1 MRNSVPVSTSVVN
14 QVEDS
19 SSIESVRIG
28 LRTSH
33 AATAVVLVTLL
44 AALGFS
50 AFRNADAR
58 DRETQY
64 LVSVEETAS
73 SILTTQR
80 NTQKFIE
87 LYDDLYLGQEVSTTT
102 KGLAANIL
110 FQIDNFDQ
118 KDEIAADVVSNEFR
132 NALGVLS
139 GTIEGTFR
147 YDPLGQGARA
157 VVLRESRN
165 WLADYQSRAVAQVRI
180 LAEVRAT
187 NERNQAILLFMCLAL
202 SVWLLSWISFSV
214 AQAYQRSRAI
224 ISSERAKVES
234 ARAALQ
240 HATDQLSHQ
249 ARHDALT
256 NLPNRTTLKDKIT
269 ELLNTAPGNK
279 VVVFFCDLDRFK
291 VVNDSLGHVTGDEI
305 LAEAAGR
312 IAKTVG
318 EEDFVARFGGDEFVV
333 VSTQVEDREAGLRIA
348 ERLTRALSKP
358 FNVEGKEIYIGVSI
372 GIATSNP
379 DSNANQLLRNADI
392 AMYRAKAQS
401 NSNVKHFE
409 ELGDTFSRR
418 LDTENALRKAITN
431 NELLLH
437 WQPIVNLK
445 NSQVHTLEALVRWR
459 RGEDILLMPKDF
471 MAIAEDTGL
480 IVDLGRW
487 VIREACAAGALTEDR
502 SVSVNVSASQLRDVR
517 FVEDLRDILA
527 ETALPPERLIIEVT
541 EHTVIDPAIVNQ
553 PLKRVRELG
562 CKIALDDFGTG
573 YSSLGLLNQLPVDIV
588 KLDRTFTK
596 DLADSDAKQAIV
608 KALVQLTN
616 ALNMMLVVEGVES
629 DAQRKTLRSLGVLH
643 GQGYWFG
650 EPEPGRLAKFIG
662 SRIN

>member
-1 MRNSVPVSTSVVN
+1 MTAVENSL
-14 QVEDS
+14 EDANE
-19 SSIESVRIG
+19 IESVRIG

-44 AALGFS
+44 AALGVS

-64 LVSVEETAS
+64 LIRVEETAS
-73 SILTTQR
+73 TILTAQRTTQ
-80 NTQKFIE
+80 QFIQ
-87 LYDDLYLGQEVSTTT
+87 LYDDMTYGQEVPNTT
-102 KGLAANIL
+102 KSLASNIE
-110 FQIDNFDQ
+110 FQIGNFGE
-118 KDEIAADVVSNEFR
+118 KDAIANNVVSEEFKDAI
-132 NALGVLS
+132 NLLQGTVETKFTYNPLS
-139 GTIEGTFR
+139 
-147 YDPLGQGARA
+147 QNARA
-157 VVLRESRN
+157 TVLRESRN
-165 WLADYQSRAVAQVRI
+165 WLADYQSQAVTQVRI

-202 SVWLLSWISFSV
+202 SVWLLSWISISV
-214 AQAYQRSRAI
+214 AQAYQRSRTI
-224 ISSERAKVES
+224 ISAERAKVES

-240 HATDQLSHQ
+240 HATDQLTHQ
-249 ARHDALT
+249 AKHDALT
-256 NLPNRTTLKDKIT
+256 NLPNRTFLKDRIT
-269 ELLNTAPGNK
+269 ELLNSKAK
-279 VVVFFCDLDRFK
+279 LVVFFCDLDRFK
-291 VVNDSLGHVTGDEI
+291 VVNDSFGHVTGDEI
-305 LAEAAGR
+305 LAEAANR
-312 IAKTVG
+312 LSKTVG

-333 VSTQVEDREAGLRIA
+333 VSTQVDDRESGLRIA
-348 ERLTRALSKP
+348 ERLTRSLSKP
-358 FNVEGKEIYIGVSI
+358 FVIDGKEVHIGVSI
-372 GIATSNP
+372 GISTSNA

-401 NSNVKHFE
+401 NSNVKYFE
-409 ELGDTFSRR
+409 ELGDSFSRR
-418 LDTENALRKAITN
+418 LDTENALRKAISN

-471 MAIAEDTGL
+471 MAIAEDSGL

-487 VIREACAAGALTEDR
+487 VIREACAAGALTDDR

-562 CKIALDDFGTG
+562 CKVALDDFGTG

-596 DLADSDAKQAIV
+596 DLADSEAKQAIV

-629 DAQRKTLRSLGVLH
+629 DAQRKTLRSLGVQH
-643 GQGYWFG
+643 GQGFWFG
-650 EPEPGRLAKFIG
+650 EPEPGRLAKLIG
-662 SRIN
+662 SRLNSN

>member
-1 MRNSVPVSTSVVN
+1 MTNEVKPAEESN
-14 QVEDS
+14 
-19 SSIESVRIG
+19 SIESIRIG

-44 AALGFS
+44 AALGVS
-50 AFRNADAR
+50 AFKNADAR

-73 SILTTQR
+73 SILSTQR
-80 NTQKFIE
+80 NTQQFIE
-87 LYDDLYLGQEVSTTT
+87 LYDDMYYGQEVATTT
-102 KGLAANIL
+102 NGLASNIS
-110 FQIDNFDQ
+110 FQIEKFAA
-118 KDEIAADVVSNEFR
+118 KDEIAADVVTAEFR
-132 NALGVLS
+132 DAFAILTGTLKEKFTYTPLS
-139 GTIEGTFR
+139 
-147 YDPLGQGARA
+147 QSARA

-165 WLADYQSRAVAQVRI
+165 WLAEYQSRAVTKVRT

-202 SVWLLSWISFSV
+202 SVWLLTWISISV
-214 AQAYQRSRAI
+214 AQAYQKSRSI
-224 ISSERAKVES
+224 ISSERANVES

-249 ARHDALT
+249 AKHDALT
-256 NLPNRTTLKDKIT
+256 NLPNRTSLKEKIT
-269 ELLNTAPGNK
+269 ELLASNST

-291 VVNDSLGHVTGDEI
+291 LVNDSLGHVTGDEI
-305 LAEAAGR
+305 LAEASGR
-312 IAKTVG
+312 IAKAVG
-318 EEDFVARFGGDEFVV
+318 EGDFVSRFGGDEFVV

-358 FNVEGKEIYIGVSI
+358 FLVEGKEIHIGVSI
-372 GIATSNP
+372 GISTSNS

-401 NSNVKHFE
+401 NSNVKHYE
-409 ELGDTFSRR
+409 ELGDSFSKR

-445 NSQVHTLEALVRWR
+445 NGQVHTLEALVRWR
-459 RGEDILLMPKDF
+459 RGEDVLLMPKDF

-487 VIREACAAGALTEDR
+487 VIKEACAAGALTDDR

-527 ETALPPERLIIEVT
+527 ETALSPERLIIEVT

-562 CKIALDDFGTG
+562 CKVALDDFGTG

-596 DLADSDAKQAIV
+596 ELADSDAKQAIV

-616 ALNMMLVVEGVES
+616 ALNMMLVVEGIES
-629 DAQRKTLRSLGVLH
+629 DAQRKTLRSLGVQH

-662 SRIN
+662 SRLSSN

>member
-1 MRNSVPVSTSVVN
+1 MSNSGSNSF
-14 QVEDS
+14 EDS
-19 SSIESVRIG
+19 NNIESIRIG

-44 AALGFS
+44 AALGVS

-64 LVSVEETAS
+64 LVRVEATAS
-73 SILTTQR
+73 AILTTQR
-80 NTQKFIE
+80 NTQEFIE

-102 KGLAANIL
+102 KGLAANVL

-118 KDEIAADVVSNEFR
+118 RDEIAADVVSDEFR
-132 NALGVLS
+132 NALGILS
-139 GTIEGTFR
+139 GTIEDKFS
-147 YDPLGQGARA
+147 YDPLGTSARA

-214 AQAYQRSRAI
+214 AQAYQRSRSI
-224 ISSERAKVES
+224 ISAERANVES

-256 NLPNRTTLKDKIT
+256 SLPNRTTLKEKIN
-269 ELLNTAPGNK
+269 ELLKVDPKQN

-291 VVNDSLGHVTGDEI
+291 LVNDSLGHVTGDEI

-318 EEDFVARFGGDEFVV
+318 EDDFVARFGGDEFVV

-348 ERLTRALSKP
+348 ERLTRALAKP
-358 FNVEGKEIYIGVSI
+358 FVVDNQDIHIGVSI
-372 GIATSNP
+372 GIATSNE

-401 NSNVKHFE
+401 NSNVKYFE

-527 ETALPPERLIIEVT
+527 ETALAPERLIIEVT

-562 CKIALDDFGTG
+562 CKVALDDFGTG

-596 DLADSDAKQAIV
+596 DLADSEAKQAIV

-662 SRIN
+662 SRLN

>member
-1 MRNSVPVSTSVVN
+1 MSTAQKSFDEVN
-14 QVEDS
+14 E
-19 SSIESVRIG
+19 IESVRIG

-44 AALGFS
+44 AALGVS

-64 LVSVEETAS
+64 LVRVEQTAS

-80 NTQKFIE
+80 TTQQFIQ
-87 LYDDLYLGQEVSTTT
+87 LYDDMYYGQEVPSATQR
-102 KGLAANIL
+102 LASNIES
-110 FQIDNFDQ
+110 QIENFGVQ
-118 KDEIAADVVSNEFR
+118 DEIADSVVSEDFKE
-132 NALGVLS
+132 AFDTLE
-139 GTIEGTFR
+139 GTIENTFT
-147 YDPLGQGARA
+147 YSPVSQSARA

-165 WLADYQSRAVAQVRI
+165 WLADYQSQAVTQVRI

-202 SVWLLSWISFSV
+202 SVWLLSWISISV
-214 AQAYQRSRAI
+214 AQAYQRSRSI
-224 ISSERAKVES
+224 ISAERAKVES

-240 HATDQLSHQ
+240 HATDQLTHQ

-256 NLPNRTTLKDKIT
+256 NLPNRTSLKERIT
-269 ELLNTAPGNK
+269 ELLNSKTK
-279 VVVFFCDLDRFK
+279 LVVFFCDLDRFK
-291 VVNDSLGHVTGDEI
+291 IVNDSLGHVTGDEI
-305 LAEAAGR
+305 LAEAATR
-312 IAKTVG
+312 LAKTIG
-318 EEDFVARFGGDEFVV
+318 DGDFVARFGGDEFVV
-333 VSTQVEDREAGLRIA
+333 VSTEVDDRESGLRTA

-358 FNVEGKEIYIGVSI
+358 FMVEGKEIHIGVSI
-372 GIATSNP
+372 GIATSNEN
-379 DSNANQLLRNADI
+379 SNANQLLRNADI

-401 NSNVKHFE
+401 NSNVKYFE
-409 ELGDTFSRR
+409 ELGDAFSRR
-418 LDTENALRKAITN
+418 LDTENALRKAISN

-471 MAIAEDTGL
+471 MSIAEDSGL

-487 VIREACAAGALTEDR
+487 VIREACAAGALTDDR

-541 EHTVIDPAIVNQ
+541 EHTVIDPSIVNQ

-562 CKIALDDFGTG
+562 CKVALDDFGTG

-588 KLDRTFTK
+588 KLDRTFTT

-629 DAQRKTLRSLGVLH
+629 DAQRKTLRSLGVQH

-662 SRIN
+662 SRISSN